1 MNYWILV
8 TDKQLSKISNKN
20 ISIIYLISS
29 KIKIKTPELDK
40 INKSGLNMVF
50 NFLERQVNL
59 KEPEYDIS
67 LFLEKNGGAS

>member
-1 MNYWILV
+1 
-8 TDKQLSKISNKN
+8 
-20 ISIIYLISS
+20 
-29 KIKIKTPELDK
+29 
-40 INKSGLNMVF
+40 MVF